1 MDFLEAI
8 VLGIVQGIAEWIP
21 ISSEGLTTLIAVNLL
36 EGSTLNEIITVSLY
50 LHLGTFFA
58 ALIYFKKDVV
68 YLIKQV
74 FQYKKADE
82 ETKNLINFY
91 VIATLVSGGLGLL
104 ILKGITG
111 LESVIALSQGA
122 ILMALGILLVATGLL
137 QVWRKYEGERDPA
150 DLKLSDGV
158 IVGIAQGLA
167 VVPGLSRSGLTVSV
181 LLLRKFKDT
190 QALKLSFILSL
201 PIVLIGNVV
210 LNTSQFIF
218 TWGSLIGLVMSFIF
232 GLITIHFLLRL
243 SERFQFG
250 WFVLLFG
257 ILVMASVFIY

>member
-36 EGSTLNEIITVSLY
+36 KGSTLNELITVSLY

-58 ALIYFKKDVV
+58 ALIYFRKDVV
-68 YLIKQV
+68 YLTKQL
-74 FQYKKADE
+74 FQYKKSDP

-91 VIATLVSGGLGLL
+91 VVATLISGCLGLL

-111 LESVIALSQGA
+111 LESLIALSQGA
-122 ILMALGILLVATGLL
+122 ILITLGIFLVFTGLF
-137 QVWRKYEGERDPA
+137 QVWRKYEGERDST
-150 DLKLSDGV
+150 DLKLSDGI

-167 VVPGLSRSGLTVSV
+167 VVPGLSRSGLTVSA

-201 PIVLIGNVV
+201 PIVLIGNIV
-210 LNTSQFIF
+210 LNTSRFIF
-218 TWGSLIGLVMSFIF
+218 TWGSFIGLLMSFVF

-250 WFVLLFG
+250 WFVFLFG
-257 ILVMASVFIY
+257 VLVMASVFIY